1 MPHYLFNN
9 LNNQITTMT
18 TLVNLLQHKGNF
30 INGITTNDNLKRRIT
45 DLLITSTI
53 AFAAYGFIIG
63 LQQGILQAMA
73 GMVKLPMLYL
83 LTLMICLPTYFIF
96 DSFLGSKS
104 NILQTV
110 ALALT
115 GITITSILLV
125 GFAPVTLFFLLT
137 MNNYVAFK
145 LLNVLFF
152 SISGFIGAR
161 QLYVLLLGELEEGN
175 GKNFVRRKKLL
186 RLWLLLYA
194 FVGTQMAWT
203 LRPFFGVKEG
213 KFIFFQE
220 IRGNFYTNLLHNLIE
235 IIK

>member
-1 MPHYLFNN
+1 
-9 LNNQITTMT
+9 MT

-145 LLNVLFF
+145 LLNVLFLPF
-152 SISGFIGAR
+152 
-161 QLYVLLLGELEEGN
+161 QVL
-175 GKNFVRRKKLL
+175 
-186 RLWLLLYA
+186 
-194 FVGTQMAWT
+194 
-203 LRPFFGVKEG
+203 
-213 KFIFFQE
+213 
-220 IRGNFYTNLLHNLIE
+220 
-235 IIK
+235 